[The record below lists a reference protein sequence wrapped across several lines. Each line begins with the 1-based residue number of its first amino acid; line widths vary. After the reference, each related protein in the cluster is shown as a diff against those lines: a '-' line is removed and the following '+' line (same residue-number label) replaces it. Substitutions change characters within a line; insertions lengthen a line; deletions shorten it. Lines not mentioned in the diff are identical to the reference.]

1 MDNLQKVRTGLYR
14 GCPFELVNVTPSF
27 YILRTMDGGELV
39 VFKDDA
45 SVIFDKIPDT
55 NEPTAITWEEAIW
68 RYADGRDVFCVLG
81 KYKYDLLYLAENKSR
96 FKEALED
103 GEWFLEERE

>member
-1 MDNLQKVRTGLYR
+1 MRLENHDMTMESRQRERDVWYNLTQY
-14 GCPFELVNVTPSF
+14 EA
-27 YILRTMDGGELV
+27 LREAIAESMRHR
-39 VFKDDA
+39 
-45 SVIFDKIPDT
+45 
-55 NEPTAITWEEAIW
+55 EPTAITWEEAIW

-103 GEWFLEERE
+103 GEWFLEERA